1 MKFNIVAV
9 VLIAKIVKVKYYF
22 VPITEFTIIDFID
35 FNFRSLF
42 KMKTFAVNLTGITL
56 NL

>member
-1 MKFNIVAV
+1 MVAV
-9 VLIAKIVKVKYYF
+9 VLPANIVKVKCSI

-35 FNFRSLF
+35 FDFMSLS
-42 KMKTFAVNLTGITL
+42 KKTFAVNMTGITL